1 METSPPIERKISW
14 SSHPIK
20 PDKPWVEIQ
29 SNLIERICAVSTTT
43 QKDTPE
49 A

>member
-1 METSPPIERKISW
+1 MGDLTSN
-14 SSHPIK
+14 
-20 PDKPWVEIQ
+20 WVEIE
-29 SNLIERICAVSTTT
+29 SNLMERICAVNTTT

>member
-1 METSPPIERKISW
+1 MGDLTSNWEENFLEF
-14 SSHPIK
+14 SSHK
-20 PDKPWVEIQ
+20 PNKPWVEIE
-29 SNLIERICAVSTTT
+29 SNLMERICAVNTTT